1 MSTQQSEKVAVVS
14 GAGSGIGAATA
25 VLLGDSGVRV
35 VVGDIDL
42 GRAEKTTAIVVE
54 RGGTAT
60 AVQADA
66 ADADATQ
73 RLVDV
78 AMETYGGL
86 DMACNN
92 AGMDPPNLPLLKGE
106 RADWQTSL
114 DVNLSGTWLA
124 MRSEIEAMLAT
135 GRGGSIV
142 NVSSIAGLRGIR
154 GETSYAAAKHGVIGL
169 TCSAA
174 LDYARKGVRINAVC
188 PGPIDTPMLDRYLDN
203 SGVTKEGLAKSLPQG
218 RLGTPDEVA
227 RAVRWL
233 LSDESSFVTG
243 HALAVDGGYLAK

>member
-1 MSTQQSEKVAVVS
+1 MSSEKVAIIS
-14 GAGSGIGAATA
+14 GSGSGIGGAAA
-25 VLLGDSGVRV
+25 VLLGSAGVRLV
-35 VVGDIDL
+35 LGDIDL
-42 GRAEKTTAIVVE
+42 ARAEKTAALVVE
-54 RGGTAT
+54 NGGS
-60 AVQADA
+60 AVAVEADA

-73 RLVDV
+73 RLTDT
-78 AMETYGGL
+78 AMTTYGGL

-92 AGMDPPNLPLLKGE
+92 AGMDPPNRPLGQGE

-124 MRSEIEAMLAT
+124 MRSQIEAMLAT

-169 TCSAA
+169 TRSAA
-174 LDYARKGVRINAVC
+174 LDYARKGIRINAVC
-188 PGPIDTPMLDRYLDN
+188 PGPIDTPMLDRYLEN

-218 RLGTPDEVA
+218 RLGTPTDVA
-227 RAVRWL
+227 QAIRWL
-233 LSDESSFVTG
+233 LSDESAFVTG